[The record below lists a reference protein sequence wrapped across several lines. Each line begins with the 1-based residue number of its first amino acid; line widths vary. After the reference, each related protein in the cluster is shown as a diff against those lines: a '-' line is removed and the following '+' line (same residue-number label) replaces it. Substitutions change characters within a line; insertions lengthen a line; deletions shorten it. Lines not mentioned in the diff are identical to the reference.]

1 MEVKL
6 IKEIRN
12 YSESIFFG
20 LSMRQ
25 FLFAALAVGCS
36 LTVYFVFSS
45 ILSSEAVGWLCIL
58 AALPGAF
65 LGFFKYQGLNAE
77 EFLRAALRFLLAPNK
92 LPRVNSNLY
101 FEILTKGRIIQR

>member
-6 IKEIRN
+6 LKEIRN

-20 LSMRQ
+20 LSLRQ

-36 LTVYFVFSS
+36 VAVYFIFQNTMST
-45 ILSSEAVGWLCIL
+45 EAVGWLCIL

-65 LGFFKYQGLNAE
+65 LGFYKYQGLNAE
-77 EFLRAALRFLLAPNK
+77 QFLRTVLRYLKAPAK

-101 FEILTKGRIIQR
+101 YEILTKGRIIQ